1 MSELNGII
9 QMHNPAN
16 DASVY
21 PVTKQ
26 DAVIDSSGKT
36 LSEYTEEIRG
46 DLNKHDSSIN
56 TLENRS
62 DGHDSSINTLIE
74 RTNTNDSSINTL
86 IERTNTNDSSINVLE
101 SDVSTLK
108 GGVQSLEER
117 IIIISDIEYETLVE
131 ENNVDPEKFYYV
143 YEVVEE
149 DEEE

>member
-74 RTNTNDSSINTL
+74 RTNTNDSSIN
-86 IERTNTNDSSINVLE
+86 VLE